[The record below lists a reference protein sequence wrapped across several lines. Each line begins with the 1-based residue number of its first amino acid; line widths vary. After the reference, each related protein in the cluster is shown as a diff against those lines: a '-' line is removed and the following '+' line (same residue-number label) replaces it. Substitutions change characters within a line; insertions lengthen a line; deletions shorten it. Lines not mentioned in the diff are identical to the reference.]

1 MATKRR
7 RKPIKSETPEVKAT
21 IALPPVEPSSD
32 APGAGVAAQ
41 PLEKVVRVNARTA
54 GTLCD
59 QFRAGGEAFEAWCRH
74 RNIDTRAKRTLA
86 DWGPLL
92 TEFASRSVFGLRR
105 SQGTT
110 HSAKR

>member
-21 IALPPVEPSSD
+21 IALPPVGPSSG

-41 PLEKVVRVNARTA
+41 PLEKVVRMNARTA
-54 GTLCD
+54 GALCD